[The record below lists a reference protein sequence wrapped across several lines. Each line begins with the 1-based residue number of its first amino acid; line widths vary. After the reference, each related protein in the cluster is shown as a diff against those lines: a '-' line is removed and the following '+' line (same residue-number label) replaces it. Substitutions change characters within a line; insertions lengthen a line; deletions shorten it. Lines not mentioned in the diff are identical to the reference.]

1 MTDKELTLYQAI
13 SDKLG
18 WGDMLASVALP
29 AIERM
34 VNNYIWMVAEV
45 HGTTI
50 TADDCWHLITME
62 SWTSDAIFGL
72 LICDDPRLFGSEE
85 EHQFVSLRNEIEY
98 WMRLGFDYVNAAKEY
113 YK

>member
-13 SDKLG
+13 SDKLE

-34 VNNYIWMVAEV
+34 VNNYIWLVAER

-50 TADDCWHLITME
+50 TVDDCWNLVTME
-62 SWTSDAIFGL
+62 SWTSDDIFGL
-72 LICDDPRLFGSEE
+72 LVCDDPLLFDSED
-85 EHQFVSLRNEIEY
+85 EHQFISLRNEIE
-98 WMRLGFDYVNAAKEY
+98 WCMRSGFDYINAIKEW

>member
-29 AIERM
+29 AIEKM
-34 VNNYIWMVAEV
+34 VSNYIWLVAER
-45 HGTTI
+45 HGTSI
-50 TADDCWHLITME
+50 TPDDCWNLVTME
-62 SWTSDAIFGL
+62 SWTSDDIFGL
-72 LICDDPRLFGSEE
+72 LVCDNSLTFDSEE
-85 EHQFVSLRNEIEY
+85 EYEFILLRNEIESC
-98 WMRLGFDYVNAAKEY
+98 MRMGFEYINAIKEW

>member
-29 AIERM
+29 AIERI
-34 VNNYIWMVAEV
+34 VNNYIWLVAER

-50 TADDCWHLITME
+50 TVDDCWNLVTME
-62 SWTSDAIFGL
+62 SWTPDSIFGL
-72 LICDDPRLFGSEE
+72 LICDDPLLFDSEDE
-85 EHQFVSLRNEIEY
+85 AQFISLRDEIE
-98 WMRLGFDYVNAAKEY
+98 WCMRLGFDYIDSIKEW